1 MKALGGTFEILS
13 SVGKGTAATLSL
25 PVSESAPRSEIRSPV
40 MGAGSR
46 EEALRNANGAFL
58 TTDAGH
64 LAAAHLNPAPSEK
77 HRIRVLLVD
86 DHAMVREGLRSVL
99 ESYDDVEV
107 VGEAANGEE
116 AVAMVQRLR
125 PTMVVM
131 DINMPK
137 MNGIEATAHI
147 SRTYPEIQV
156 IGLSV
161 NASGN
166 NVQAMSKA
174 GAVLLLTKEAAVN
187 ELYRRMREVLMVQVG
202 SGSAPLPADSSGNGW

>member
-1 MKALGGTFEILS
+1 
-13 SVGKGTAATLSL
+13 
-25 PVSESAPRSEIRSPV
+25 
-40 MGAGSR
+40 
-46 EEALRNANGAFL
+46 
-58 TTDAGH
+58 
-64 LAAAHLNPAPSEK
+64 
-77 HRIRVLLVD
+77 
-86 DHAMVREGLRSVL
+86 LRSVL

-147 SRTYPEIQV
+147 SKTYPEIQV

>member
-1 MKALGGTFEILS
+1 
-13 SVGKGTAATLSL
+13 
-25 PVSESAPRSEIRSPV
+25 
-40 MGAGSR
+40 
-46 EEALRNANGAFL
+46 
-58 TTDAGH
+58 
-64 LAAAHLNPAPSEK
+64 
-77 HRIRVLLVD
+77 
-86 DHAMVREGLRSVL
+86 
-99 ESYDDVEV
+99 
-107 VGEAANGEE
+107 
-116 AVAMVQRLR
+116 VAMVQRLR

-147 SRTYPEIQV
+147 SKTYPEIQV

>member
-1 MKALGGTFEILS
+1 
-13 SVGKGTAATLSL
+13 
-25 PVSESAPRSEIRSPV
+25 
-40 MGAGSR
+40 
-46 EEALRNANGAFL
+46 
-58 TTDAGH
+58 
-64 LAAAHLNPAPSEK
+64 
-77 HRIRVLLVD
+77 LVD

-147 SRTYPEIQV
+147 SKTYPEIQV

>member
-1 MKALGGTFEILS
+1 MA
-13 SVGKGTAATLSL
+13 
-25 PVSESAPRSEIRSPV
+25 
-40 MGAGSR
+40 
-46 EEALRNANGAFL
+46 
-58 TTDAGH
+58 DAGH
-64 LAAAHLNPAPSEK
+64 LASAQQNPAPSEK